1 MAGRIPQSFIN
12 DLLQRIDIVDFIDA
26 RVKLTKAGKSYKA
39 CCPFHQEKTP
49 SFNVSPERGFY
60 KCFGCGVSGTALTF
74 LMDHDRMEFVEAV
87 EALAAIAHVEVPR
100 EGGARIDKPDAGLY
114 DLLKKAEELY
124 CQALREHP
132 EAIDYLKQRGLD
144 GKTAH
149 RFGIGFAPPGWDY
162 LKTRLDAAP
171 DKMVEAGLVA
181 RNDAGHTYDRF
192 RARIMFPI
200 RDSRGRVVAFG
211 GRLMPDADEGP
222 KYLNS
227 PETPVFHKAR
237 ELYGLYEARRA
248 TRGGDGRGLDRLIVV
263 EGYMDVVA
271 LAQNGISNAV
281 ATLGT
286 AVGTEHF
293 ERLYRNTS
301 EVVCCFDG
309 DRAGRQAAWRAL
321 EASLPSLRDGRQC
334 KFVFLAEGEDPDSV
348 VMSEGGAHLEER
360 VAGAKPAG
368 DYLVDALSEGL
379 DLESMDA
386 RARLCELAKPYVS
399 RISRGVL
406 RRLLVDRLA
415 RIAEVDPDALDPPS
429 AGMAERWVEDV
440 PPPQPGPPAAARRSR
455 LEQRLLRCLLHK
467 PSLSKKLDAS
477 LVGALFDTTDDDS
490 LFLRVARWATKDS
503 DADASVLLARFVHEP
518 VYDQLRNLADS
529 EQMLDADALE
539 AEFVGGVKHYVSER
553 ARRRRRAMVDSI
565 RNDPTNE
572 NIARYLNASRAARSR
587 ATDTGFETSSEA
599 AGATAK

>member
-1 MAGRIPQSFIN
+1 MAGLIPQSFIN
-12 DLLQRIDIVDFIDA
+12 DLLERIDIVDLIDA
-26 RVKLTKAGKSYKA
+26 RVKLTRAGKSHKA

-49 SFNVSPERGFY
+49 SFNVNPDRGFY
-60 KCFGCGVSGTALTF
+60 KCFGCGASGTALTF
-74 LMDHDRMEFVEAV
+74 LMEHDRMEFVEAV

-100 EGGARIDKPDAGLY
+100 EGGARIEKPDAGLY
-114 DLLKKAEELY
+114 ELLTKAAKLY
-124 CQALREHP
+124 RQALREHP
-132 EAIDYLKQRGLD
+132 EAIAYLKQRGLD
-144 GKTAH
+144 GETAG

-162 LKTRLDAAP
+162 LKTRLDADP
-171 DKMVEAGLVA
+171 DKVVDAGLVA

-248 TRGGDGRGLDRLIVV
+248 TRGGDGRALDRLIVV
-263 EGYMDVVA
+263 EGYTDVVA
-271 LAQNGISNAV
+271 LAQNGILNAV

-286 AVGTEHF
+286 AVGTDHF

-309 DRAGRQAAWRAL
+309 DRAGTQAAWRAL

-334 KFVFLAEGEDPDSV
+334 KFVFLPEGEDPDSV
-348 VMSEGGAHLEER
+348 VRSEGRVHLEER
-360 VAGAKPAG
+360 VADSKPAG
-368 DYLVDALSEGL
+368 DYLVEVLSEGL
-379 DLESMDA
+379 DLKSMDA
-386 RARLCELAKPYVS
+386 RARLCELAKPYVY
-399 RISRGVL
+399 RLPRGVL

-429 AGMAERWVEDV
+429 AKMGQRWMEDA
-440 PPPQPGPPAAARRSR
+440 PPPYPGPPAAARRSG
-455 LEQRLLRCLLHK
+455 LDQRLLRCLMCK
-467 PSLSKKLDAS
+467 PSLFQKLDAS
-477 LVGALFDTTDDDS
+477 LVGDLFDATDDDS
-490 LFLRVARWATKDS
+490 LFLRVARWAAKDG

-518 VYDQLRNLADS
+518 VYDELRNLADS
-529 EQMLDADALE
+529 EQILDADALE
-539 AEFVGGVKHYVSER
+539 AEFVGGVQHYVRER
-553 ARRRRRAMVDSI
+553 ARRRRRVLVDTI
-565 RNDPTNE
+565 RNDPTKE
-572 NIARYLNASRAARSR
+572 NIARYLIASRVGRGR
-587 ATDTGFETSSEA
+587 ADDIGVETPSKA
-599 AGATAK
+599 TRATAK

>member
-12 DLLQRIDIVDFIDA
+12 DLLERIDIVDLIDA

-49 SFNVSPERGFY
+49 SFNVNPERGGY
-60 KCFGCGVSGTALTF
+60 KCFGCGAGGTAITF
-74 LMDHDRMEFVEAV
+74 LMEHDRMEFVEAV

-100 EGGARIDKPDAGLY
+100 EGGGRIEKPDTGLYELLHRAAGLY
-114 DLLKKAEELY
+114 Q
-124 CQALREHP
+124 QALREHS

-144 GKTAH
+144 GRTAK
-149 RFGIGFAPPGWDY
+149 RFGIGFAPKSWDY
-162 LKTRLDAAP
+162 LKTRLDA
-171 DKMVEAGLVA
+171 DLDRLVDAGLVA
-181 RNDAGHTYDRF
+181 RNDAGRTYDRF
-192 RARIMFPI
+192 RHRIMFPI

-237 ELYGLYEARRA
+237 ELYGLYEARHAPRA
-248 TRGGDGRGLDRLIVV
+248 GHARALDRLIVV

-271 LAQNGISNAV
+271 LAQNGIPNAV

-286 AVGTEHF
+286 AVGTEHL
-293 ERLYRNTS
+293 ERLYRNTA

-309 DRAGRQAAWRAL
+309 DRAGIQAAWRAL

-334 KFVFLAEGEDPDSV
+334 KFVFLPEGEDPDSLV
-348 VMSEGGAHLEER
+348 RSEGRSNLEQR

-379 DLESMDA
+379 DLTSMDA
-386 RARLCELAKPYVS
+386 RARLCELAKPHVS
-399 RISRGVL
+399 RMPRGVL

-415 RIAEVDPDALDPPS
+415 GIAGVDADVIDPPS
-429 AGMAERWVEDV
+429 RDTGPGWIEDA
-440 PPPQPGPPAAARRSR
+440 PPPEPPGPAPVRTSR
-455 LEQRLLRCLLHK
+455 LEQQLLRCLLHD
-467 PSLSKKLDAS
+467 PALFRRLDAAVVDE
-477 LVGALFDTTDDDS
+477 LLNAPNDES
-490 LFLRVARWATKDS
+490 LFLRVVRWAAKDG

-518 VYDQLRNLADS
+518 VYGELRALADA
-529 EQMLDADALE
+529 EQMLDGDALA
-539 AEFVGGVKHYVSER
+539 AEFVGGVRRYLAER
-553 ARRRRRAMVDSI
+553 ARRRRRALVDSI
-565 RNDPTNE
+565 RNAPTKE
-572 NIARYLNASRAARSR
+572 NIERYLSASRAATEQAGDMGVGTRSN
-587 ATDTGFETSSEA
+587 ATPA
-599 AGATAK
+599 AAK

>member
-1 MAGRIPQSFIN
+1 MAGLIPQSFIN
-12 DLLQRIDIVDFIDA
+12 DLLERIDLVELIDA

-49 SFNVSPERGFY
+49 SFNVNPERGGY
-60 KCFGCGVSGTALTF
+60 KCFGCGAGGTAITF
-74 LMDHDRMEFVEAV
+74 LMDHDRMEFVEAI

-100 EGGARIDKPDAGLY
+100 EGGARIEKVDAGLY
-114 DLLKKAEELY
+114 ALLEKAAELY
-124 CQALREHP
+124 RRALREHP
-132 EAIDYLKQRGLD
+132 EAIDYLKRRGLD
-144 GKTAH
+144 GKTAA
-149 RFGIGFAPPGWDY
+149 RFGIGFAPSGWDY
-162 LKTRLDAAP
+162 LKTRLDADQ

-181 RNDAGHTYDRF
+181 KSDAGHTYDRF
-192 RARIMFPI
+192 RTRIMFPI

-271 LAQNGISNAV
+271 LAQNGISNSV

-334 KFVFLAEGEDPDSV
+334 KFVFLPEGEDPDSV
-348 VMSEGGAHLEER
+348 VRSEGRAHLEER
-360 VAGAKPAG
+360 VAGSKPAG
-368 DYLVDALSEGL
+368 DYLVEALSEGL

-386 RARLCELAKPYVS
+386 RARLCELAKPYVY
-399 RISRGVL
+399 RIPRGVL
-406 RRLLVDRLA
+406 RRLLVDHLA

-429 AGMAERWVEDV
+429 AEMGQRWMEDA
-440 PPPQPGPPAAARRSR
+440 PPPDLGPPPRAHRSR
-455 LEQRLLRCLLHK
+455 LEQQLLRCLLRK
-467 PSLSKKLDAS
+467 PSLLKELDAS
-477 LVGALFDTTDDDS
+477 LVGDLFDATDDDS
-490 LFLRVARWATKDS
+490 LFLRVARWAAKDG
-503 DADASVLLARFVHEP
+503 DADGSVLLARFLHEP
-518 VYDQLRNLADS
+518 VYDELRSLADS
-529 EQMLDADALE
+529 EQDLDSDRLE
-539 AEFVGGVKHYVSER
+539 AEFVDVVER
-553 ARRRRRAMVDSI
+553 YLRKRERRRSRALVDSI
-565 RNDPTNE
+565 RNAPTKE
-572 NIARYLNASRAARSR
+572 NIERYLGASRAATEQ
-587 ATDTGFETSSEA
+587 ADDIGGEIA
-599 AGATAK
+599 V